1 MVVIIHVRLGSLS
14 GAMCNECATERACD
28 ETDDMA
34 TELPIPDSTDV
45 LVLHQSGSPSDH
57 VASISRRAADG
68 EVVWTVEPPVR
79 STGDAWVAVRIEG
92 TSVLANTYSCY
103 LVALDLVTG
112 EELSRKFTK

>member
-1 MVVIIHVRLGSLS
+1 
-14 GAMCNECATERACD
+14 
-28 ETDDMA
+28 MA

-45 LVLHQSGSPSDH
+45 LVLDQSFSPSGH
-57 VASISRRAADG
+57 FASISRRAADG
-68 EVVWTVEPPVR
+68 EVVWIVQPPVR